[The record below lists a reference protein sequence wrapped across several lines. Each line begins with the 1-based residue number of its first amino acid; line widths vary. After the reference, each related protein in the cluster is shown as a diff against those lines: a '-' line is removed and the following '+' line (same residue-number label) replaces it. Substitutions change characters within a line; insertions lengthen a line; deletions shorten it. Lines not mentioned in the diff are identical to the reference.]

1 MLVSGLPDRTEHHAK
16 HAADVAMEMVQAIQ
30 KVKINFLKEPLT
42 VKLGMHSGPVVA
54 GLKCHFLDLITRFEL
69 IELPL
74 EPNISYSIQLKD
86 ADQLKRNYVN
96 GYM

>member
-30 KVKINFLKEPLT
+30 KVKINFLKEPLS

-54 GLKCHFLDLITRFEL
+54 GKLLLQSAKVKRPCLFLQ
-69 IELPL
+69 L
-74 EPNISYSIQLKD
+74 EPKFSYLNRQP
-86 ADQLKRNYVN
+86 RC
-96 GYM
+96 

>member
-54 GLKCHFLDLITRFEL
+54 GLKGYFSRSDFRFHLDSLHFGQNLSQMFRIMPD
-69 IELPL
+69 
-74 EPNISYSIQLKD
+74 
-86 ADQLKRNYVN
+86 
-96 GYM
+96 

>member
-1 MLVSGLPDRTEHHAK
+1 MTHVHNVHVGQYSDTNPKLDSRHVQVETIGDAYMLVSGLPDRTEHHAK

-54 GLKCHFLDLITRFEL
+54 G
-69 IELPL
+69 
-74 EPNISYSIQLKD
+74 
-86 ADQLKRNYVN
+86 
-96 GYM
+96 